1 MADKNMTPP
10 PMNRN
15 CRGPMFRPREKPKN
29 LKGTLLRLWNLTKG
43 QRKGLGWILLLSA
56 LTSASAILS
65 PFVIGQA
72 VTALMQVIRTNDFAA
87 IACIICK
94 RLACPFFTTIFMV
107 SIGQR
112 MIRYIRNSLFDS
124 YEKLPLA
131 FLTASSMANL

>member
-15 CRGPMFRPREKPKN
+15 GRGPMFRPREKPKN

-43 QRKGLGWILLLSA
+43 KRKGLGWILLLSA

-65 PFVIGQA
+65 PFDIGQT
-72 VTALMQVIRTNDFAA
+72 VTALDV

-94 RLACPFFTTIFMV
+94 RLARPFFTTVFY
-107 SIGQR
+107 GFYR
-112 MIRYIRNSLFDS
+112 TKNDSLH
-124 YEKLPLA
+124 
-131 FLTASSMANL
+131 